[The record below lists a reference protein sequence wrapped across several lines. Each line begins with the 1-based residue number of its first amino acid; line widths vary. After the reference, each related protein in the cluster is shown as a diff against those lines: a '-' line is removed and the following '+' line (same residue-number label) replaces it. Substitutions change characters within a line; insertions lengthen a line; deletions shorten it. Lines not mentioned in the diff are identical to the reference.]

1 MADEAAA
8 CFSLKMMTGG
18 ILTLFKKWL
27 LACGRKSDCA
37 STIMTK
43 LMKSMKESG
52 EMDTDY

>member
-1 MADEAAA
+1 
-8 CFSLKMMTGG
+8 MMTVG

-37 STIMTK
+37 STIMMK
-43 LMKSMKESG
+43 LMKSMKATG

>member
-1 MADEAAA
+1 MFLLENDDWWD
-8 CFSLKMMTGG
+8 
-18 ILTLFKKWL
+18 IDLFKKWL

-43 LMKSMKESG
+43 LMKSMKATG